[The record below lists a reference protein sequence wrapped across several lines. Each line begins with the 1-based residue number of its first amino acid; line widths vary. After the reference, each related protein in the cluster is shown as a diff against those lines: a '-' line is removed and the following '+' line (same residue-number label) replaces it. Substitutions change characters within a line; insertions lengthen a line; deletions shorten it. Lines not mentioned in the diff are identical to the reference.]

1 MEEILHDERGEH
13 RDGES
18 LQSGQRNHRSGL
30 TSSLQR
36 LQIDGGRAQRAEQLG
51 LEQLVDGLHFL
62 LVERVAPRA
71 HGENERGIQRKR
83 MIYGEENGETG
94 NSGPAGA
101 RNARRCACAARD
113 SGRSRPAAPH
123 SHGET
128 GEFGARRP

>member
-71 HGENERGIQRKR
+71 HGENERGIQRKGVV
-83 MIYGEENGETG
+83 YGE
-94 NSGPAGA
+94 
-101 RNARRCACAARD
+101 
-113 SGRSRPAAPH
+113 
-123 SHGET
+123 
-128 GEFGARRP
+128 